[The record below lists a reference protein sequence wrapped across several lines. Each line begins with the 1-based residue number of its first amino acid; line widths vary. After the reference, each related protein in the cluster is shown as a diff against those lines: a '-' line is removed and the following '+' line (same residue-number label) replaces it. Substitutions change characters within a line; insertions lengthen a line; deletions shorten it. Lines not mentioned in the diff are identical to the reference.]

1 MITKN
6 EIVAFVTNPKEK
18 NSSEDEDEVLVKKVK
33 LSTLRI
39 YIDAL
44 VDYTIYSTIPE
55 TTSNYGS
62 LRMLREIIIKEQ
74 HEVGC
79 QTKVTNFF
87 SPVCRS
93 TSPAS
98 DNPEN
103 GARGDL
109 EGFTSDQGWPT
120 FHIPFI
126 NFCYTVSDVP
136 RILAQVFPSHVTLVY
151 KKKDLFAV
159 VICMLLSQGCNVP
172 LLLIHCTTFGAC
184 AIGWPTLL
192 QIVKPWTKNNKLS

>member
-1 MITKN
+1 MSTLANCWKNLLQDQDIEAELKEFEAKKIHRLLLHGRERGLSVGDIRDWLKEQQNNPGFQVITKN

-62 LRMLREIIIKEQ
+62 LRMLREIIIKESHQ
-74 HEVGC
+74 VGR
-79 QTKVTNFF
+79 QTKVTNF

-98 DNPEN
+98 DNPEP
-103 GARGDL
+103 GAKGEF
-109 EGFTSDQGWPT
+109 EGFTSDSEAMD
-120 FHIPFI
+120 HE
-126 NFCYTVSDVP
+126 
-136 RILAQVFPSHVTLVY
+136 
-151 KKKDLFAV
+151 
-159 VICMLLSQGCNVP
+159 
-172 LLLIHCTTFGAC
+172 
-184 AIGWPTLL
+184 
-192 QIVKPWTKNNKLS
+192 